1 MSLDSST
8 MSVYKSVSV
17 RLSASTH
24 DQMVLIFASLSYDL
38 ISMLASSSTSFMDLK
53 DVDLHQALGNNSVHR
68 SVRSFG
74 FMSVYIRP

>member
-24 DQMVLIFASLSYDL
+24 DQMVLIFASFNDL

>member
-1 MSLDSST
+1 MILDSNT

-53 DVDLHQALGNNSVHR
+53 DVAS
-68 SVRSFG
+68 
-74 FMSVYIRP
+74 